1 MNKSLF
7 ALLVIITISISSA
20 AVAETAPAPTVNRA
34 VDATLAGAANATQY
48 VTGST
53 ILDTLIP
60 SRKNCDYV
68 NKKEY
73 QPFSGI
79 DSTFPGAS
87 TLGMTEGRKGETCI
101 SVTGGTENLV
111 KLLFTT
117 AISII
122 IILTVI
128 SISVAGIQYMTEQAT
143 GQIKGGAKKRLKDSL
158 IALAL
163 ALLSYTILYTV
174 NRQLV
179 SFDFAPGSIDQTGA
193 IDRGIADAN
202 LAASSSGA
210 VTALVDAARPVVT
223 NGYGAATPS
232 PTGFVNRLTG
242 APCVPFVGP
251 AAPGAPADPCVPSP
265 VSTPSWGEVTT
276 PGNFSTYASFG
287 SIQCSGSFCSSS
299 KPTVFG
305 YLDGDGTVGS
315 TGDNGIGNASWSTKP
330 GCTADTGNTITMGV
344 ALPQGFWRAAG
355 ILVADVKYIGIK
367 VLINGVAQ
375 RILPVVDDSQQNLD
389 FTFAAA
395 KAYLDPT
402 IVDSNR
408 INTAGKNVTFEIIR
422 DYYKTNAKTDIVYTS
437 NRSTFINKIPCTI

>member
-1 MNKSLF
+1 MNKKIFTLAILF
-7 ALLVIITISISSA
+7 SISSA

-251 AAPGAPADPCVPSP
+251 AAPGAPADPCVKQDSLLGAYGTGGLGFGGAGTPQAPGTDIQARFTTINSTALGASADGSLSLNG
-265 VSTPSWGEVTT
+265 VSYPFRSGGGGNGYLP
-276 PGNFSTYASFG
+276 PGTY
-287 SIQCSGSFCSSS
+287 
-299 KPTVFG
+299 TVSNGYLRNDPISMTVDGFG
-305 YLDGDGTVGS
+305 YSFDLSDSYDPRTSLQRSLLRIHPDGGGPGT
-315 TGDNGIGNASWSTKP
+315 A
-330 GCTADTGNTITMGV
+330 GC
-344 ALPQGFWRAAG
+344 
-355 ILVADVKYIGIK
+355 IGIQ
-367 VLINGVAQ
+367 G
-375 RILPVVDDSQQNLD
+375 P
-389 FTFAAA
+389 
-395 KAYLDPT
+395 
-402 IVDSNR
+402 
-408 INTAGKNVTFEIIR
+408 
-422 DYYKTNAKTDIVYTS
+422 
-437 NRSTFINKIPCTI
+437 RSTQEQFYSSLKALLAANGGKYTVRVGM